1 MNLKTNN
8 IDNLDIDYKI
18 KINERS
24 FTVIN
29 NNLKY
34 VVVVF
39 SVYIIGTKTELKF
52 YSQEMLNNKLNS
64 IKIVYEI
71 FNKNISMIEEIIKE
85 KISQIIKK
93 IIFNDII
100 NEEDLIYL

>member
-1 MNLKTNN
+1 M
-8 IDNLDIDYKI
+8 I
-18 KINERS
+18 
-24 FTVIN
+24 
-29 NNLKY
+29 
-34 VVVVF
+34 F